1 MLTRKPA
8 GRIPLTLGFL
18 LVAWGSALADDDPI
32 QHRLYHERIKPVLQK
47 HCFSC
52 HNGADK
58 KGGLNLQDVFF
69 VNEIIRNGATWAK
82 VTESI
87 ASGEMPP
94 RNKPRLSEEE
104 KQAVIEGINGFLA
117 EALQEPD
124 PGLVT
129 IRRLSNREYRYSVLD
144 LLGVDFDARSFFPA
158 DGSGGEGFDNHARV
172 LFITPLSFE
181 RYYEAAQ
188 LIVDRAYED
197 PAVWRRIVPRP
208 YKRGFGEQIAIWW
221 HRFWHGEDISMR
233 GPVRAAEE
241 ILLPLAARAYR
252 RFPER
257 AELEKLTDIFSK
269 VYVSLEGEPERFDRS
284 IKESL
289 KVILISPNFLYRHEV
304 DLPLEKPYPISGFE
318 LASRL
323 AYFLWS
329 SVPDDELLNLA
340 YRGDLHD
347 EKVLSEQVRRMLADP
362 RSRRFSESFATQWL
376 GVSTLLDVH
385 EVDSTRYPELTPEL
399 RRAMYEETVTFFHYV
414 LTERQSFLDL
424 LDSDYV
430 FLNEALAKHYGIGKV
445 EGDDFVKVS
454 LSDRRRGG
462 VLGLGSV
469 LTSTSLATRTS
480 PVLRGKWVLEQILG
494 TPAPPPPPDVP
505 DLEAARQANS
515 ELDFRAVLE
524 LHRSKPACNSCHQK
538 MDPIGLGLENF
549 DAIGRWREGYGEQPI
564 DASGVL
570 VDGTAFEG
578 PSELKLILLQ
588 EKALFARNLT
598 RKVLSF
604 ALGRNIRFQDK
615 PTVDHLTEH
624 LLEHD
629 FHTVDFITE
638 VVTSFPFR
646 YRKSDPP
653 TS

>member
-252 RFPER
+252 RFPEH

>member
-252 RFPER
+252 RFPEH

-445 EGDDFVKVS
+445 EGDDLVKVS

>member
-252 RFPER
+252 RFPEH

-399 RRAMYEETVTFFHYV
+399 RRAMYEETVTFFHHV

-445 EGDDFVKVS
+445 EGDDLVKVS

>member
-252 RFPER
+252 RFPEH

-414 LTERQSFLDL
+414 LTERQNFLDL

>member
-1 MLTRKPA
+1 MHTRSPV
-8 GRIPLTLGFL
+8 RRVPLFLGLL
-18 LVAWGSALADDDPI
+18 LVTWGSAFADDDPVK
-32 QHRLYHERIKPVLQK
+32 HKLYHESIKPVLQK

-58 KGGLNLQDVFF
+58 KGGLNLEDVFF
-69 VNEIIRNGATWAK
+69 VNEIIRNGAAWAK

-104 KQAVIEGINGFLA
+104 KKAVIDGIDGFLA

-129 IRRLSNREYRYSVLD
+129 MRRLSNREYRYSVLD
-144 LLGVDFDARSFFPA
+144 LLGVDFDTKNFFPA

-172 LFITPLSFE
+172 LFITTLSFE

-208 YKRGFGEQIAIWW
+208 YERGLLEQIYIWW
-221 HRFWHGEDISMR
+221 HRFWRGEDISMR
-233 GPVRAAEE
+233 GPVLAAED

-252 RFPER
+252 RFPEN
-257 AELEKLTDIFSK
+257 AELDKLTGIFAK
-269 VYVSLEGEPERFDRS
+269 VYASLEDESDRFDRS

-329 SVPDDELLNLA
+329 SLPDDELLNLA

-347 EKVLSEQVRRMLADP
+347 EKVLSDQVHRMLADP

-376 GVSTLLDVH
+376 GVSTLLDAH
-385 EVDSTRYPELTPEL
+385 DVDSTRYPELTPEL
-399 RRAMYEETVTFFHYV
+399 RRAMYDETIAFFHHV
-414 LTERQSFLDL
+414 LTERQTFLDL
-424 LDSDYV
+424 LDSDYA
-430 FLNEALAKHYGIGKV
+430 FLNEPLARHYGVGKV
-445 EGDDFVKVS
+445 EGDDFVLVD
-454 LSDRRRGG
+454 LPNRRRGG

-505 DLEAARQANS
+505 DLEAAAQANS
-515 ELDFRAVLE
+515 ELDFREVLE
-524 LHRSKPACNSCHQK
+524 LHRSKPACISCHQR

-578 PSELKLILLQ
+578 PAELKQILLQ

-598 RKVLSF
+598 RKMLSF
-604 ALGRNIRFQDK
+604 ALGREIRFQDK
-615 PTVDHLTEH
+615 PTVDHLSEH
-624 LLEHD
+624 LLEND
-629 FHTVDFITE
+629 FHTVSFITE
-638 VVTSFPFR
+638 LVTSFPFR

-653 TS
+653 AS

>member
-414 LTERQSFLDL
+414 LTERQNFLDL

-445 EGDDFVKVS
+445 EGDDLVKVS

>member
-414 LTERQSFLDL
+414 LTERQNFLDL

-430 FLNEALAKHYGIGKV
+430 FLNEALAKHYGIEKV

-505 DLEAARQANS
+505 DLEAARQASS